1 MEVLL
6 HQIWEVVK
14 PLLLAGLAPIISYL
28 ILTAIGL
35 LVAWLFMRAINL
47 SKRND
52 KFKFVWLLVLG
63 YINKNMT
70 GPDKKTQVIKKAH
83 AFFRKGFFTKYFGR
97 VSDTDL
103 DTWIEG
109 FYNSIMKG
117 VAPLPNAALPTSS
130 SAVGTCLGAIK

>member
-1 MEVLL
+1 MHDLL
-6 HQIWEVVK
+6 IQIWAVVK
-14 PLLLAGLAPIISYL
+14 PMLIAGMMPMVSYL
-28 ILTAIGL
+28 ILTVIGL

-47 SKRND
+47 SKRNS
-52 KFKFVWLLVLG
+52 KFNFVWLLVLG

-83 AFFRKGFFTKYFGR
+83 DFFRRGFFNKYFGK

-117 VAPLPNAALPTSS
+117 VAPLPNVQTPSTLS
-130 SAVGTCLGAIK
+130 LK